1 MNLGN
6 LNENSESWPL
16 DHDGLEAGSK
26 VPLALLALFEK
37 LISQG
42 GKNCKNRHKVYHY
55 RHSRMHGRALR
66 EALDLSQKLGR
77 NTRLERSVGILN
89 EECSKEVI

>member
-1 MNLGN
+1 MKRLGDKFHLDLGKTATGSLFPAQELNLGN

-37 LISQG
+37 RISQG
-42 GKNCKNRHKVYHY
+42 GKNCKNRHKVYY
-55 RHSRMHGRALR
+55 
-66 EALDLSQKLGR
+66 
-77 NTRLERSVGILN
+77 
-89 EECSKEVI
+89 